1 MHDLRMRSCSVRLG
15 SKVITYVNQDGWM
28 DISVEPWKKLII
40 HEVIEYKFDDWVK
53 QIAFS
58 TRTSGGGIPTMQ
70 WTNGIVFSP
79 ANFPT
84 TNVTIEEQLKG
95 ILHWSSVSFAIKDKF
110 EKQIVK
116 ENATINLV
124 DVSVNE
130 IFKELAVNLKRQS
143 RYANQEPDGA

>member
-1 MHDLRMRSCSVRLG
+1 ME
-15 SKVITYVNQDGWM
+15 IA
-28 DISVEPWKKLII
+28 IEPWKKLVI

-58 TRTSGGGIPTMQ
+58 TRSSGGAIPTMQ

-84 TNVTIEEQLKG
+84 TNTTVEEQLKG
-95 ILHWSSVSFAIKDKF
+95 TLHWSSVSFAIKEKF
-110 EKQIVK
+110 ERQIVI

-130 IFKELAVNLKRQS
+130 IFKELSHTLKKQS
-143 RYANQEPDGA
+143 KFLNQTS

>member
-1 MHDLRMRSCSVRLG
+1 LE
-15 SKVITYVNQDGWM
+15 
-28 DISVEPWKKLII
+28 ISVEPWKKLVI

-58 TRTSGGGIPTMQ
+58 TRTSGGAIPTMQ
-70 WTNGIVFSP
+70 WAKGVVFSP

-84 TNVTIEEQLKG
+84 TNSVMDEQLKG
-95 ILHWSSVSFAIKDKF
+95 TLHWSSVSFAIKEKF
-110 EKQIVK
+110 ENQIVR

-130 IFKELAVNLKRQS
+130 IFKELAEKLKEESKYKTQ
-143 RYANQEPDGA
+143 

>member
-1 MHDLRMRSCSVRLG
+1 VQIPKIFIKIG
-15 SKVITYVNQDGWM
+15 SKNRIITG
-28 DISVEPWKKLII
+28 
-40 HEVIEYKFDDWVK
+40 KFSIFINGNFYRAMEKANNSW
-53 QIAFS
+53 
-58 TRTSGGGIPTMQ
+58 Q

-84 TNVTIEEQLKG
+84 TNSTVDEQLKG
-95 ILHWSSVSFAIKDKF
+95 TLHWSSVSFAIKEKF

-130 IFKELAVNLKRQS
+130 IFKELATSLKTQS
-143 RYANQEPDGA
+143 KYATSNPGKSQ